1 MLRLFHHL
9 RRAIWSA
16 FGHSVFSMAKA
27 AAYSAILSIFP
38 ALLVVTTVFAMMPA
52 GGDVRGLLRIGFERI
67 LPPDTMQLV
76 QTYFVINHMRSVHIV
91 WGSVFISLF
100 AAMGVLLSLMEGF
113 RRAYRLPRGVW
124 GFWRERVV
132 ALLLVPG
139 TMVPMAAAT
148 VFLAFGHAI
157 ERWMIENSGHELHQ
171 YVIVGWRLVR
181 WVIAMLASVLSVM
194 VVYHFGVP
202 REELSTG
209 RERWAERRAQWRET
223 LPGAAIA
230 TATWFISTLLYG
242 WYVLRFGH
250 YSLVYGSLGAGIA
263 TLVWLYMVS
272 LSVLMGAEINAQVF
286 PRSERV
292 RKGILRREM
301 VDPEEVTRLEPGE
314 GLVPP
319 RAVG

>member
-9 RRAIWSA
+9 RKAVWSA
-16 FGHSVFSMAKA
+16 FGHSAFSMAKA

-38 ALLVVTTVFAMMPA
+38 ALLVVTTIFAVMPA
-52 GGDVRGLLRIGFERI
+52 GGDIRGLLRSGFERI

-76 QTYFVINHMRSVHIV
+76 QMYFVINHARSVRIV

-100 AAMGVLLSLMEGF
+100 AAMGVLLSFMEGF
-113 RRAYRLPRGVW
+113 RRAYRLPRGTW
-124 GFWRERVV
+124 SFWRERVV

-157 ERWMIENSGHELHQ
+157 ERWMIEYSEHELHQ
-171 YVIVGWRLVR
+171 YVIIGWRLTR
-181 WVIAMLASVLSVM
+181 WIIAALASVLSLM

-202 REELSTG
+202 RQKRPAG
-209 RERWAERRAQWRET
+209 RGRWAEMRGEWRET

-230 TATWFISTLLYG
+230 TATWFLSTLLYG
-242 WYVLRFGH
+242 WYVIRFGH

-272 LSVLMGAEINAQVF
+272 LSVLIGAEFNAQVF
-286 PRSERV
+286 PLPQSA
-292 RKGILRREM
+292 
-301 VDPEEVTRLEPGE
+301 RLPAARGAFGAGSAET
-314 GLVPP
+314 LVEADENVAPP
-319 RAVG
+319 PAV

>member
-9 RRAIWSA
+9 RRAIWAA

-38 ALLVVTTVFAMMPA
+38 AMLVVTTMFAMMPS
-52 GGDVRGLLRIGFERI
+52 GGDLRGLLRGGFERI

-76 QTYFVINHMRSVHIV
+76 QMYFVINHARSLRIV
-91 WGSVFISLF
+91 WGSAFISIF
-100 AAMGVLLSLMEGF
+100 AAMGVVLSLMEGF
-113 RRAYRLPRGVW
+113 RRAYRLPRGIW

-132 ALLLVPG
+132 ALLLVAG
-139 TMVPMAAAT
+139 TMVPMAVAT
-148 VFLAFGHAI
+148 VILAFGHVI
-157 ERWMIENSGHELHQ
+157 ERWMIENSGLDLHN
-171 YVIVGWRLVR
+171 YVVVGWRLVR
-181 WVIAMLASVLSVM
+181 WVVALLASVLSLM

-202 REELSTG
+202 REELSAG
-209 RERWAERRAQWRET
+209 SARWAERRAQWRET

-230 TATWFISTLLYG
+230 TATWFLSTVLYG
-242 WYVLRFGH
+242 WYVIRFGH

-286 PRSERV
+286 PRPDRV
-292 RKGILRREM
+292 RKPSLPGERVGAEGLTL
-301 VDPEEVTRLEPGE
+301 VEPGE

-319 RAVG
+319 QAV

>member
-9 RRAIWSA
+9 RKAIWSA

-38 ALLVVTTVFAMMPA
+38 ALLVVTTIFAMMPA
-52 GGDVRGLLRIGFERI
+52 SGDVRGLLRAGFERI

-76 QTYFVINHMRSVHIV
+76 QMYFVINHARSLRIV
-91 WGSVFISLF
+91 WGSAFISLF

-124 GFWRERVV
+124 SFSRERVT

-157 ERWMIENSGHELHQ
+157 ERWMIENSGHDLHN

-181 WVIAMLASVLSVM
+181 WVIALLASVLSLM
-194 VVYHFGVP
+194 VIYHFGVP
-202 REELSTG
+202 RERAPAG
-209 RERWAERRAQWRET
+209 GERWAEKRAEWRET

-230 TATWFISTLLYG
+230 TATWFLSTVLYG
-242 WYVLRFGH
+242 WYVIRFGH

-272 LSVLMGAEINAQVF
+272 LSILMGAEINAQVF
-286 PRSERV
+286 PHPDRM
-292 RKGILRREM
+292 RRDFSQEM
-301 VDPEEVTRLEPGE
+301 ALPAEVSLLPADE
-314 GLVPP
+314 GVVPP